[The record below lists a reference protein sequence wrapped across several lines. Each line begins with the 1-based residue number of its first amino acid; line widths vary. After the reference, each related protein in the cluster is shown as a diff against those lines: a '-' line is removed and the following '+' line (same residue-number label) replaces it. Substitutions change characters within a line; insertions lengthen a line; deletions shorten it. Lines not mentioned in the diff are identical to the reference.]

1 MVESAH
7 LLSEVGRNVF
17 EVDSSYESIYDTYVS
32 IPDSKPPYPALQ
44 PRWLLLLTHIPA
56 APAYLRVKV
65 RRRLQ
70 QLGAVPVKQGVFALP
85 CGDASVE
92 DFQWLRA
99 EIEAGGGEASICE
112 AGFVAGLTD
121 DDVEELFRSARD
133 VDYRDLLREAQTL
146 REELARGGGRTEG
159 PAGEVMAAAARLRE
173 KLEEIREIDF
183 FTAGGRSDVEA
194 ALNEIE
200 MSVRQLASGTHGDT
214 REGQTMNEP
223 TSSYQKR
230 TWVTRQGVFVDRM
243 ASAWL
248 IRRLID
254 PGASFR
260 FVAGHE
266 GETAPDEVRFDMY
279 QGEFTHEGDLC
290 TFEVLL
296 RRFGVADPALQAIA
310 EIVHDLD
317 LKESKYSRPE
327 TAGIGVVIKGIA
339 AATDDDEERI
349 NRAVLLFDQLR
360 LACAADP
367 GRAS

>member
-1 MVESAH
+1 MH
-7 LLSEVGRNVF
+7 
-17 EVDSSYESIYDTYVS
+17 
-32 IPDSKPPYPALQ
+32 

-173 KLEEIREIDF
+173 KLEEIRAIDF

-200 MSVRQLASGTHGDT
+200 LSVPAAGERDSRWRYERGTDHERADIELSGANLGDPPRGVRRPHG
-214 REGQTMNEP
+214 E
-223 TSSYQKR
+223 
-230 TWVTRQGVFVDRM
+230 
-243 ASAWL
+243 
-248 IRRLID
+248 
-254 PGASFR
+254 
-260 FVAGHE
+260 
-266 GETAPDEVRFDMY
+266 
-279 QGEFTHEGDLC
+279 
-290 TFEVLL
+290 
-296 RRFGVADPALQAIA
+296 
-310 EIVHDLD
+310 
-317 LKESKYSRPE
+317 
-327 TAGIGVVIKGIA
+327 
-339 AATDDDEERI
+339 
-349 NRAVLLFDQLR
+349 R
-360 LACAADP
+360 LAHSSADRP
-367 GRAS
+367 RRQIPIRCRP

>member
-1 MVESAH
+1 
-7 LLSEVGRNVF
+7 
-17 EVDSSYESIYDTYVS
+17 
-32 IPDSKPPYPALQ
+32 
-44 PRWLLLLTHIPA
+44 LLLTHIPA

-65 RRRLQ
+65 RRRLL

-85 CGDASVE
+85 CGDAAIE

-133 VDYRDLLREAQTL
+133 ADYRDLLGDAQTL
-146 REELARGGGRTEG
+146 REELARGGGRAEG
-159 PAGEVMAAAARLRE
+159 PAGEVTAAAARLRE
-173 KLEEIREIDF
+173 REGEIRAIDF
-183 FTAGGRSDVEA
+183 FTASGRSDVEA
-194 ALNEIE
+194 ALNDIE
-200 MSVRQLASGTHGDT
+200 MSVRQLASGTQGDT

-223 TSSYQKR
+223 TSNYQKR
-230 TWVTRQGVFVDRM
+230 TWVTRKGVFVDRM

-254 PGASFR
+254 PGARFR
-260 FVAGHE
+260 FVAGHK
-266 GETAPDEVRFDMY
+266 GETSPDEVRFDMY

-296 RRFGVADPALQAIA
+296 RRFGIADPALQSIA

-349 NRAVLLFDQLR
+349 DLAVSLFDQLR
-360 LACAADP
+360 LACAADS
-367 GRAS
+367 GRGS